1 MELYEAI
8 KKRYSVRSYENRP
21 VEQEKLDRIFEA
33 VRRAPS
39 ASNRQPW
46 KFVLVRDAETRKKLV
61 SVCKDQA
68 FVGEATVVI
77 AGVGLAPERRMACGV
92 PSDPVDLG
100 IAMEH
105 IALAAVAEG
114 LGTCWIG
121 SFDQNR
127 IHELLGIPAEAT
139 VVEVMTLGYPAGKP
153 EYRDRKGLDEIV
165 CYEKFK

>member
-8 KKRYSVRSYENRP
+8 KKRYSVRSYQDKP
-21 VEQEKLDRIFEA
+21 IEQEKLDRIFEA
-33 VRRAPS
+33 VRQAPS

-46 KFVLVRDAETRKKLV
+46 KFILVRDAETRRKLV
-61 SVCKDQA
+61 SICHDQA
-68 FVGEATVVI
+68 FVGEAAVVI
-77 AGVGLAPERRMACGV
+77 AGVGLAPDRTMACEV

-121 SFDQNR
+121 SFKQDR
-127 IHELLGIPAEAT
+127 IRDLLGIGAEAK
-139 VVEVMTLGYPAGKP
+139 VVDVMTLGYPAGEP
-153 EYRDRKGLDEIV
+153 QHRDRKGLNEIV
-165 CYEKFK
+165 CYEKFQ